1 MIFKTILLLQL
12 KLDHLS
18 LSLLVSSQLEMFAS
32 LQSDLFSELA
42 LTTLHSQDNLLC
54 GLGFLVMNGPGLTT
68 KTLLFTF
75 VTSLSFGICSLLGG
89 FVLRHL
95 VKGVFSA
102 LGTFAK
108 RLPRFWNV
116 DHFDRDFLSLRYN
129 ENINIQK
136 LNI

>member
-1 MIFKTILLLQL
+1 MVQL

-32 LQSDLFSELA
+32 LQGDLFSELA
-42 LTTLHSQDNLLC
+42 LTTLHSQHNLLR
-54 GLGFLVMNGPGLTT
+54 GLGFLVMNRPGLTT

-75 VTSLSFGICSLLGG
+75 VTSLSFGKCSLLSS
-89 FVLRHL
+89 FVLGHL

-108 RLPRFWNV
+108 SFSSFWDI
-116 DHFDRDFLSLRYN
+116 DHFDKRTTYCLQN
-129 ENINIQK
+129 K
-136 LNI
+136 